1 MLAVTEPLST
11 AMTMKNYR
19 EEFPLAYCAARFLRQ
34 WEKHEASL
42 YRGIS
47 SAPDDATVSK
57 ALAYFQVSRNFADL
71 KKKPENL
78 GKIRSAL
85 VLVRQDETLASET
98 AKVTALAKALERE
111 FNKFNLSAATK
122 LLWLSYRAPYIVHDK
137 RAVTALSRRFKHKF
151 DSRQYAEYAG
161 AWRAEF
167 DKIASDIEP
176 AIASLSK
183 GRDFMPRTSLTEMD
197 LVDLA
202 KQQWFKERVFDI
214 FLWEV
219 GGEG

>member
-1 MLAVTEPLST
+1 
-11 AMTMKNYR
+11 MKNYL

-34 WEKHEASL
+34 WEKREASL
-42 YRGIS
+42 YKAIS
-47 SAPDDATVSK
+47 SAPDDATISK
-57 ALAYFQVSRNFADL
+57 ALAYFQVSRNFAGI
-71 KKKPENL
+71 KEKPENL

-85 VLVRQDETLASET
+85 VLVKQDDTLTSE
-98 AKVTALAKALERE
+98 AEKVTALAEALERE

-137 RAVTALSRRFKHKF
+137 RAVTALSKRFKHKF
-151 DSRQYAEYAG
+151 DSRLYAEYAG
-161 AWRAEF
+161 AWRSEF
-167 DKIASDIEP
+167 DKIASNIEP

-183 GRDFMPRTSLTEMD
+183 GRDFMPKTSLTEID
-197 LVDLA
+197 IADLA

-219 GGEG
+219 GGDR